1 MLGWT
6 GCNPSGREGT
16 RRAGC
21 WRTHCYWLLQLMR
34 QPARATTDR
43 TWRRAYVE
51 RQLGTARRALA
62 FGSIALA
69 RAALRVLSGEDFAE
83 AQEASSLLGI
93 LRGRAVEGRDVTAAV
108 RRLCAL
114 TPFAPDRTQ
123 GTVPPGVP
131 ALPRPRRIFDFERK
145 PDSLPVDLDR
155 LRQAARLARE
165 TPAPSDPD
173 GELRRMEVEAQQA
186 VMRHAMRTG
195 RIDLVRHAGR
205 TLRVRDFAADAL
217 VVEGLLGVI
226 RDARSA
232 DDELLDAAAQ
242 LAALGPAPAG

>member
-1 MLGWT
+1 
-6 GCNPSGREGT
+6 
-16 RRAGC
+16 
-21 WRTHCYWLLQLMR
+21 
-34 QPARATTDR
+34 
-43 TWRRAYVE
+43 VE

-83 AQEASSLLGI
+83 TQEASALLGI
-93 LRGRAVEGRDVTAAV
+93 LRGRAAESRDVTAAV

-114 TPFAPDRTQ
+114 TPFAPERTK

-131 ALPRPRRIFDFERK
+131 ALPRPRRLFDFERK

-165 TPAPSDPD
+165 TPAPPCPPDPD
-173 GELRRMEVEAQQA
+173 TDLRRMEVETQQA

-195 RIDLVRHAGR
+195 RMDLVRHAGR
-205 TLRVRDFAADAL
+205 TLRVRDFAADAP
-217 VVEGLLGVI
+217 VVEALLGVI

-232 DDELLDAAAQ
+232 DDELFEAAVQ
-242 LAALGPAPAG
+242 LASLGLAPAGG